1 MILTLLHQAD
11 WVQLDRW
18 RDMWNIHSVGTLLP
32 VFETGVSYCADF
44 VIVDEDPVEAVS
56 WAQQPFPLN
65 LDPSFLPFLKMYYR
79 QCFLTNLHL
88 GLELLHEIV
97 IDYSE

>member
-1 MILTLLHQAD
+1 MILPLLHQAD

-18 RDMWNIHSVGTLLP
+18 RDMWNIHPVGTLLS
-32 VFETGVSYCADF
+32 VFETGVSYYADF

-65 LDPSFLPFLKMYYR
+65 LDPSFLPFPKINYH
-79 QCFLTNLHL
+79 QCFLTNFHL
-88 GLELLHEIV
+88 DLELHQEMV
-97 IDYSE
+97 GGN

>member
-1 MILTLLHQAD
+1 
-11 WVQLDRW
+11 
-18 RDMWNIHSVGTLLP
+18 MWNIRPVGTLFP
-32 VFETGVSYCADF
+32 MFGTGVSYYAGF

-65 LDPSFLPFLKMYYR
+65 LYPSFLPFLKMYYR

>member
-1 MILTLLHQAD
+1 
-11 WVQLDRW
+11 
-18 RDMWNIHSVGTLLP
+18 MWNIHSVGTLLP

-44 VIVDEDPVEAVS
+44 MIVDEDPVEAVS

-88 GLELLHEIV
+88 GLELLRAIV
-97 IDYSE
+97 VEYLE